1 MSCLFF
7 KLVRIYAMLFV
18 GLGVRI
24 RIISRIKCRW
34 YSNSLC
40 CSWAIELTRMG
51 KDFWEKDFGHHEE
64 KLVASLLSRELPV
77 VGGGQVVAG

>member
-1 MSCLFF
+1 M
-7 KLVRIYAMLFV
+7 
-18 GLGVRI
+18 
-24 RIISRIKCRW
+24 
-34 YSNSLC
+34 C